1 MKKVLLITLLSI
13 VTLGATAQDN
23 NNNTPSTNYQ
33 TGISVAYS
41 YDNAIVFDV
50 TQKDDKGL
58 VIGFGGSRK
67 LTKEMKSSAFA
78 VVGYEYKGYEFKSR
92 VGLRTGLDKGRI
104 VYGGTVGL
112 STISKNVRYILGYD
126 NYNKFQ
132 SGIGLVF

>member
-1 MKKVLLITLLSI
+1 MKRLLLTVALLA
-13 VTLGATAQDN
+13 TTFGAMAQD